1 MFVKCCRECYRVRSE
16 SPPVDRDVNV
26 NGRRGFLTPRSGQV
40 NVEDSAASNLR
51 QEGDHSTQ
59 PRSTDAR
66 PSSRQQPPYS
76 VNRNINL
83 PTNNN
88 MAAFRAIPTNTGN
101 KHREKQLEVLHRME
115 ERLKILSRN
124 PQQQPSKEKTE
135 SNIQPPAI
143 RHSPQKMGMFVMDI
157 STVLIDHSVTWLP
170 IKSVAV
176 NGPEHTILYSL
187 VAGQGEIIMFGGIQK
202 DVNLFGIDESSMNV
216 INTVTNTVHF
226 MTAPQTII

>member
-1 MFVKCCRECYRVRSE
+1 MRSE

-40 NVEDSAASNLR
+40 NVEESGSSNV
-51 QEGDHSTQ
+51 QQEAVKEGDCSTPPQ
-59 PRSTDAR
+59 PRSSDSRLGSR
-66 PSSRQQPPYS
+66 PS
-76 VNRNINL
+76 INL

-115 ERLKILSRN
+115 ERLKSLSRN

-135 SNIQPPAI
+135 SNVHLPTI
-143 RHSPQKMGMFVMDI
+143 RHSPQRMGMFVMDI
-157 STVLIDHSVTWLP
+157 SSLFLDHSVTWLP
-170 IKSVAV
+170 IQSIATD
-176 NGPEHTILYSL
+176 GPEHTILYSL
-187 VAGQGEIIMFGGIQK
+187 VAGREEIIMFGGIQK
-202 DVNLFGIDESSMNV
+202 DVNLFGVDESSMNV